1 MPVKGGEQTYILNTQ
16 KNIFQTLLL
25 ALLSI
30 PPLTPNHRPST

>member
-16 KNIFQTLLL
+16 KSIFHTLLL

-30 PPLTPNHRPST
+30 PPLTPIQQPST